1 MSNPSSSTSSSSSSS
16 STSSSSSAQILD
28 SLPDALPLLTSGVQN
43 LSRVTLQVL
52 EGQIIAPMAEMRAL
66 ENVILI
72 AEEKYAVHAKTAHE
86 EIEAFNSQYE
96 AQLEA
101 LKPHLETIDALDAVV
116 TGLEEAA
123 KTLDAQTKQLEAAIG
138 DVLQ

>member
-1 MSNPSSSTSSSSSSS
+1 MSSNTTSQESN
-16 STSSSSSAQILD
+16 AQILN
-28 SLPDALPLLTSGVQN
+28 SLPDAMPLINSGVTS

-52 EGQIIAPMAEMRAL
+52 ESQLVAPITEMRAL
-66 ENVILI
+66 ENVIQI
-72 AEEKYAVHAKTAHE
+72 AEEKYTTHAKTSHE
-86 EIEAFNSQYE
+86 DIAAFNSQYE

-101 LKPHLETIDALDAVV
+101 LKPHLETIDALDLVV

-138 DVLQ
+138 DVLG